1 MAAIRCVFLD
11 MGKVLVDF
19 DFQRLADAMHS
30 LTGCDPNC
38 LRSAI
43 TGGDLAVRFELGRIS
58 SEDFHAE
65 VCRLLGAG
73 ISFERFASA
82 WNSIFLQTPNLP
94 EETLAALSDRTALWV
109 LSNTNR
115 IHFSFIRDSYSFLR
129 FFRGCVL
136 SFDVGA
142 MKPDP
147 RIYQYALKKAGVEA
161 SEALFVDDHLPNV
174 EAAASLGIEA
184 FQFRSPAQFREEM
197 MTRELL

>member
-1 MAAIRCVFLD
+1 MADIHCIFLD
-11 MGKVLVDF
+11 MGKVLLDF

-30 LTGCDPNC
+30 LTGCDPNS
-38 LRSAI
+38 LRSAM
-43 TGGDLAVRFELGRIS
+43 TGGDLAVRFELGQIDS
-58 SEDFHAE
+58 SDFHSE
-65 VCRLLGAG
+65 ICRLLGAE
-73 ISFERFASA
+73 ISFESFVSA
-82 WNSIFLQTPNLP
+82 YNSIFLQTPNLP
-94 EETLAALSDRTALWV
+94 DETLAALSHRAALWV

-136 SFDVGA
+136 SCDAGA

-147 RIYQYALKKAGVEA
+147 RIYHYALKKAGVKA

-184 FQFRSPAQFREEM
+184 FQFLSPTQFREEM
-197 MTRELL
+197 RTRELL